1 MKKLAG
7 VYVKSIFILPF
18 ELSRYHLFCIAE
30 TLVWML
36 IFTDCE
42 ICFSGSTVKEGDQL
56 EQGSSI
62 LKMVFAHPSP
72 CCKLLIALGSDP
84 GDGRPQWVGLGLGH
98 QGGGSQGGWNP
109 ALQPARLALREHVH
123 VRLSR
128 LVTAIYVSLCSF
140 SKGNSGKSF
149 RVSWMTTS
157 GSLVL

>member
-42 ICFSGSTVKEGDQL
+42 ICFSGCTVKEGDQQ

-62 LKMVFAHPSP
+62 LIMVLAYPPCP
-72 CCKLLIALGSDP
+72 CCILLIALPSAAILVTG
-84 GDGRPQWVGLGLGH
+84 GRSEWDWDWGIKVE
-98 QGGGSQGGWNP
+98 
-109 ALQPARLALREHVH
+109 ALREDG
-123 VRLSR
+123 
-128 LVTAIYVSLCSF
+128 TPLCNLPDLPFESMF
-140 SKGNSGKSF
+140 
-149 RVSWMTTS
+149 M
-157 GSLVL
+157 

>member
-36 IFTDCE
+36 IYADCE
-42 ICFSGSTVKEGDQL
+42 ICFSRSSVKEGDQL

-72 CCKLLIALGSDP
+72 CCKLLIASHSAAILVTG
-84 GDGRPQWVGLGLGH
+84 GRSEWDWDWGIKVE
-98 QGGGSQGGWNP
+98 
-109 ALQPARLALREHVH
+109 ALREDG
-123 VRLSR
+123 
-128 LVTAIYVSLCSF
+128 TPLCNLPDLPFESMF
-140 SKGNSGKSF
+140 
-149 RVSWMTTS
+149 M
-157 GSLVL
+157 

>member
-36 IFTDCE
+36 IYADCE
-42 ICFSGSTVKEGDQL
+42 ICFSRSSVKEGDQL

-72 CCKLLIALGSDP
+72 CCKLLIALPWQRSWWLVAAVSGTGTGASRWRLS
-84 GDGRPQWVGLGLGH
+84 GRMEPRSATCQTCPSRACSCEIVMGCLCIVK
-98 QGGGSQGGWNP
+98 
-109 ALQPARLALREHVH
+109 LREREGQRVNLRK
-123 VRLSR
+123 VTQRSFIDYRL
-128 LVTAIYVSLCSF
+128 
-140 SKGNSGKSF
+140 
-149 RVSWMTTS
+149 
-157 GSLVL
+157 